1 MRSILRT
8 LFITVPFLVAS
19 CSSGNSTDITSS
31 QKDLK
36 EIIRANNA
44 NADIKWI
51 DIDNLDDLMKENPK
65 KVMLFFYRPGCPY
78 CKEMKETTLSDPT
91 VIKLLND
98 HFYAVMFDGRGK
110 ESVTLNGVVYENPE
124 QSIEVKSNHDLHE
137 ALVDPYNKNFYW
149 PSTVFLNENYE
160 KLRSYP
166 GLQKPVQFPRVLQNM
181 INR

>member
-1 MRSILRT
+1 MRSIHRT
-8 LFITVPFLVAS
+8 LLFAVPFLVAS
-19 CSSGNSTDITSS
+19 CSSGNSTDVTTS

-51 DIDNLDDLMKENPK
+51 AIDNLDDL
-65 KVMLFFYRPGCPY
+65 
-78 CKEMKETTLSDPT
+78 MKETTLSDPT

-98 HFYAVMFDGRGK
+98 YFYAVMFDGRGK

-124 QSIEVKSNHDLHE
+124 QSIEVKSNHDLHK

-149 PSTVFLNENYE
+149 PSTVFLNEKYE